1 MHCLHSP
8 ENQEARGFSS
18 HLMTKPGRERGGKW
32 QRNIFGG
39 KQGFQRKKGTL
50 AEASGMPSHPRAGL
64 RPHRG
69 EFPQQT
75 AEGRVQADVTGSMLS
90 TNASRDPQ
98 LGHGRVRVPS
108 QTEASTSPGFWC
120 FWGRSGHLGGPDSL
134 LYSGVW
140 SSRCSLPGSKVA
152 LLPWVPEAQLQP
164 ACVHQAPLQ
173 REDVF

>member
-1 MHCLHSP
+1 MHCLHGP

-18 HLMTKPGRERGGKW
+18 HLMTKPGRERGGIW

-64 RPHRG
+64 RSHRG

-108 QTEASTSPGFWC
+108 QTEARASPGFWC
-120 FWGRSGHLGGPDSL
+120 FWGRSGHLNGPDSL

-152 LLPWVPEAQLQP
+152 LLPWVPEARLQP
-164 ACVHQAPLQ
+164 AYFHPAPLQ